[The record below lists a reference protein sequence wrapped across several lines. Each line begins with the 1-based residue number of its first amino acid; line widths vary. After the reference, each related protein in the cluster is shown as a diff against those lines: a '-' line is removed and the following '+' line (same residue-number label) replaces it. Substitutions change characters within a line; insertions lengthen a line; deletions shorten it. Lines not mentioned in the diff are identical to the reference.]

1 MEICM
6 KNSVMGSVGERK
18 TVRYQL
24 LLTAAAF
31 SLSILLLF
39 ISA

>member
-1 MEICM
+1 MR
-6 KNSVMGSVGERK
+6 NSEMNPMDLK
-18 TVRYQL
+18 KKQVRYQL

-39 ISA
+39 VAA

>member
-1 MEICM
+1 M
-6 KNSVMGSVGERK
+6 KNSAMHSMDERK
-18 TVRYQL
+18 KVRYQL

-39 ISA
+39 VAA